1 MGSPA
6 HVLALVAAL
15 DHVTAIMSRSI
26 ATRTGDDGTTSLLY
40 GQRVP
45 KDHPQIEAVGTFD
58 ELNVALGAAKSRLAT
73 SGAEGANNAREAE
86 VRELLTQAQKNLI
99 ALMGELAC
107 AESDAARYA
116 ASKFEKI
123 SADDVRR
130 LDAAVD
136 VLEARGLKFDGWAT
150 PGANDRAATFELART
165 TARRAER
172 RLAALP
178 AHGRNVRPELRQF
191 VNRLSDWLWL
201 LAREA
206 EQ

>member
-1 MGSPA
+1 MP
-6 HVLALVAAL
+6 
-15 DHVTAIMSRSI
+15 SI

-58 ELNVALGAAKSRLAT
+58 ELNVALGAVKPHLA
-73 SGAEGANNAREAE
+73 SEGRDADLGA
-86 VRELLTQAQKNLI
+86 LLLALQKNLV

-107 AESDAARYA
+107 AEADAARYA

-123 SADDVRR
+123 SAPDITR
-130 LDAAVD
+130 LDEAVAA
-136 VLEARGLKFDGWAT
+136 LEARGLKFDGWAT
-150 PGANDRAATFELART
+150 PGANARAAALDVART

-172 RLAALP
+172 RLASLP
-178 AHGRNVRPELRQF
+178 THGRNLRPELRQWI
-191 VNRLSDWLWL
+191 NRTSDLLWL